1 MSRETLLIEA
11 MGLGRRWQDAEMNW
25 DYDEVVDDD
34 VTDNVD
40 ETEVPLGPR

>member
-1 MSRETLLIEA
+1 MT
-11 MGLGRRWQDAEMNW
+11 W

-40 ETEVPLGPR
+40 ETEVQRSLHRAVMRTGPG